1 MPEIRN
7 TDPYI
12 RIISSV
18 KVLLQRYNWW
28 KERQKAMEQVLRKLP
43 VELHDMVREQAND
56 TIELEEMKRQ
66 IVRLLNELRLM
77 AQRKEG
83 LFESESVGLAW

>member
-18 KVLLQRYNWW
+18 KAPLQRYNWR